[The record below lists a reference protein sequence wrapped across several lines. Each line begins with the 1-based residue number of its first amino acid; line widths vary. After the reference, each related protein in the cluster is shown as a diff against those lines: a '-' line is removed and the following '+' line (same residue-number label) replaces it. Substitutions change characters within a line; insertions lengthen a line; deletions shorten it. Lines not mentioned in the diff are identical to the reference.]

1 MLRAGTGR
9 VDISPRKSM
18 FLWGY
23 PHVERMS
30 TGVNDPL
37 YVTALC
43 LDDGDC
49 RTIAIA
55 ADVLFV
61 TAQQTAECRRRI
73 AERTGVPGA
82 HVMISATHTHSAP
95 VTSTGLATTGDPVVP
110 APDAEYVEQLIQGI
124 TDAACEA
131 VEALEPA
138 ALAVASAQVDGVGCN
153 RLDPDGPR
161 DPEAGLLV
169 VRRSADRHPLA
180 VQMIYSMHPTVMH
193 EDSTLVSS
201 DFPGYTRRQIEN
213 KLPGCRVIYQNGP
226 CGNLSPRYH
235 VRAQTFAE
243 AERLGNR
250 LAGFVL
256 DAIGSIED
264 SDYTARISVSG
275 RHLRVPLD
283 ARAYPSVSEAEKGL
297 EEAVAEYERLKA
309 EDAGHGP
316 VRTAE
321 CVTFG
326 AEEVVTMARAQ
337 ADGTLAEFTKQ
348 YAEAEVQVLCA
359 GDVCVVGLPGE
370 WFVEYSLDM
379 KEHADGKMFVAALA
393 NGDLQGYITTK
404 GAKGYEASL
413 SLFSPAAGALLVDAA
428 LSLMEK
434 EGRDGC

>member
-1 MLRAGTGR
+1 MLKAGTGR

-49 RTIAIA
+49 KTIAIV

-73 AERTGVPGA
+73 AERAGVPGA
-82 HVMISATHTHSAP
+82 HVMISTTHTHSAP
-95 VTSTGLATTGDPVVP
+95 VTCTVLAMTGDPVVP
-110 APDAEYVEQLIQGI
+110 KPEAEYVEQLIQGI

-131 VEALEPA
+131 VEAVEPA
-138 ALAVASAQVDGVGCN
+138 ELAVASAQVDGVGCN

-161 DPEAGLLV
+161 DPEAGLLI
-169 VRRSADRHPLA
+169 VRRSADKSLLA

-193 EDSTLVSS
+193 EDSTLASS
-201 DFPGYTRRQIEN
+201 DFPGYTRQQIESEM
-213 KLPGCRVIYQNGP
+213 PGCRVIYQNGP

-235 VRAQTFAE
+235 VKAQTFAE

-256 DAIGSIED
+256 DAIRSVQDI
-264 SDYTARISVSG
+264 DYSSEISVSG
-275 RHLRVPLD
+275 RHVRVPLN
-283 ARAYPSVSEAEKGL
+283 ARAYPCFSEAEKKL

-309 EDAGHGP
+309 ENAGHGP

-337 ADGTLAEFTKQ
+337 ADGTLAEFKKQ

-359 GDVCVVGLPGE
+359 GDLCIAGLPGE
-370 WFVEYSLDM
+370 WFVEYSLDI
-379 KEHADGKMFVAALA
+379 KKQVDGKIFVAALT

-413 SLFSPAAGALLVDAA
+413 SLFPPAAGELLVDAA
-428 LSLMEK
+428 LSLMWTG
-434 EGRDGC
+434 GR